1 MKFTYLM
8 KFIYILMLISIII
21 YFGVVPA
28 FADETEWVDPQEK
41 TLRLKESFARG
52 SFLIEASDFYD
63 NSALITVY
71 DANRNIIARNITRI
85 NESFDVDKKINI
97 TVINLKEV
105 TGNISAGHGL
115 NVVVDQWARIL
126 TRVPGS
132 PLPKIS
138 IIPKSMVLNNKSIT
152 RRTFIPGSEIS
163 INFSIRNDGKA
174 KLKNITLKINSSLPL
189 LYGEKLNHEI
199 YEIGAGNESDVITVR
214 FQAPFTGGRKLY
226 PVSAEVRGNDAFGKA
241 FQTRDSI
248 NIEVNPQIGNIIDI
262 RKYVSEK
269 VYIGDVAVVSISI
282 KNNLSQKIENV
293 SLIDSL
299 PAGLKP
305 LDMNL
310 SWNFALGP
318 NELKTV
324 SYKVVPQKPGTY
336 YLQPGS
342 SIIGYRDELYYNTKP
357 AKLIVNG
364 PYVILTKSAIPE
376 TAITGDNITIR
387 LDARN
392 IGDSTAIVKLNDSVP
407 VRYSL
412 PSDKYKAVLD
422 TLVIRPGNSTVFSYT
437 VNTTE
442 PGDFSV
448 PPAKATVL
456 DQFLY
461 QDERYTQRTG
471 SNELVIKVR
480 SKATSQLPQS
490 TVATV
495 SANPKRTEVS
505 EATST
510 TAPEPTATKSSP
522 GFQGY
527 VVSVILIMMTI
538 IIRNK
543 NFKR

>member
-1 MKFTYLM
+1 M
-8 KFIYILMLISIII
+8 KFIYILMLVSIIL

-41 TLRLKESFARG
+41 TLRLTESFSREG
-52 SFLIEASDFYD
+52 FLIEASDFYD

-71 DANRNIIARNITRI
+71 DANRNFITRNITRL
-85 NESFDVDKKINI
+85 NDSFAVNNTVNNRINI
-97 TVINLKEV
+97 TVINLQEV
-105 TGNISAGHGL
+105 TGNISAGHGV
-115 NVVVDQWARIL
+115 NVVVDQWVRIL

-138 IIPKSMVLNNKSIT
+138 IIPKSMVLNNKSII
-152 RRTFIPGSEIS
+152 RYTFIPGSEIP
-163 INFSIRNDGKA
+163 INFSVRNDGKA
-174 KLKNITLKINSSLPL
+174 KLKNITLKINSSLPV
-189 LYGEKLNHEI
+189 LYGEKLNYEI
-199 YEIGAGNESDVITVR
+199 YELGAGNESDVITVR
-214 FQAPFTGGRKLY
+214 FQAPSTGERKLY
-226 PVSAEVRGNDAFGKA
+226 PVSAQVTGNDFLGKA
-241 FQTRDSI
+241 FQAKDSI

-269 VYIGDVAVVSISI
+269 IYVGDIAIISISI

-293 SLIDSL
+293 SLTDSL
-299 PAGLKP
+299 PAGLKSI
-305 LDMNL
+305 DTNL
-310 SWNFALGP
+310 SWNFVLGP
-318 NELKTV
+318 DESKLI
-324 SYKVVPQKPGTY
+324 SYKAIPQKPGTY

-342 SIIGYRDELYYNTKP
+342 SIVGYRDELYYNTKP

-364 PYVILTKSAIPE
+364 PYVILMKSATPD
-376 TAITGDNITIR
+376 TAATGDNITIR

-392 IGDSTAIVKLNDSVP
+392 IGDATAIVRLNDSVP
-407 VRYSL
+407 VNHSL
-412 PSDKYKAVLD
+412 SSKNYKVVQN
-422 TLVIRPGNSTVFSYT
+422 TLVLHPGNSTVFSYT

-442 PGDFSV
+442 PGDFIL
-448 PPAKATVL
+448 PPARATVL

-480 SKATSQLPQS
+480 NKITSQLPQS
-490 TVATV
+490 TVVAT
-495 SANPKRTEVS
+495 PERTGVP
-505 EATST
+505 AITPT
-510 TAPEPTATKSSP
+510 GALEPTTPKPSP

-527 VVSVILIMMTI
+527 TIFVVFIIITI